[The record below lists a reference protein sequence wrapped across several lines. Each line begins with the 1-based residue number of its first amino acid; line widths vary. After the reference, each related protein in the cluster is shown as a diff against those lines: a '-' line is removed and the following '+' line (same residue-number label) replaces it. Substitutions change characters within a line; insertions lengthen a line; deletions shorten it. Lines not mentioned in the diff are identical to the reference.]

1 MVLKSTSIVRVVD
14 VLCEGPIQELVGMK
28 KGVYLNETPV
38 EDSSSTPEDRKYNFT
53 ETIEKPGEYPKE
65 ANIEL
70 HFREGGR
77 TQPEIQFLN
86 QNDIDDIDS
95 QTVIAVGKEIG
106 ENYSETTDENN
117 EVIDRNYGGGQVIQA
132 LTDQYIDNIKLTFT
146 IPSLFSRA
154 KEGLAKGQLFNA
166 IIRLFVYTRTS
177 GQSWKQVWSKDI
189 EGISVGEYQ
198 IQTPWINISSDL
210 PYEVKVEKKVEGE
223 DDFEIKYTDFTDE
236 TLKKQPLAV
245 DRGNRV
251 FLTSISEKIHNHI
264 NYNHT
269 AVVGIGL
276 PSRTFPQI
284 PNRAYKIKGLLV
296 PTPHNANVRDD
307 GSLDFPTNANFNG
320 QLVDRWTTCPV
331 CIFYA
336 LCTNKTWGAG
346 DFIAESSLN
355 WVDLYPLARYANQL
369 VTTPDGTEPRFAI
382 NTVIGS
388 QNSAHNLI
396 RDLASIFRGMIF
408 WSSNTIQVAADHGN
422 LDGTDVSPVHLYSN
436 SSVIGGLFNYAG
448 SSLKTR
454 STSVKVQYND
464 PENFYKP
471 NFVIVEDQSL
481 IDKYGYQIKNI
492 TAFGCSSKW
501 AARRLGRWM
510 MKVEELDQEV
520 VSFSVGLEGVAVFP
534 GQVFEIADTLRA
546 GSRLSGRIATGATTT
561 AITLDQT
568 APTSGN
574 LSCVLPDGTVE
585 TQTISSG
592 SGNVA
597 TTAAFTQAPQ
607 AQAVW
612 TSTTSTIFNQKFKC
626 LAVDEQ
632 GDGTYTI
639 TASQF
644 NDSIYE
650 AVDDLSNETK
660 IEEDPIS
667 FFNTHP
673 EPPTNLNWSF
683 SQVRINN
690 NTVNRITW
698 SWDRG
703 LSGATTVF
711 LVAVKGGSNQNNWV
725 VTETNAST
733 FDIDNLNPGTSL
745 GFGIAA
751 KWPLNNR
758 ISQPTY
764 QFITVPFPTAT
775 GGSSDVTVEVPLPP
789 DPYQVAI
796 HPTSNDE
803 GNLMWSVPASWG
815 GNISDLTVI
824 IRHSSKTDG
833 TGTWSDSTLL
843 REVEANTNYA
853 VLPLINGEY
862 LVKFKDKNGGKSANA
877 VSAIINIA
885 DAIPRL
891 LQSTRREDQDSPP
904 FSGQWDKVY
913 YSDAFDGLVL
923 DSTFTLDQWAVLIS
937 YMTSWDWIGAL
948 HQEGTYYFNNYVDLG
963 GKFSVIFKR
972 ILATRGLFPQDTF
985 DDRYW
990 EIDYWNDFDGTLADE
1005 TDADI
1010 YFRISDVAP
1019 TVGDF
1024 DTEDNDHLLL
1034 EDGDK
1039 LEQELNTTFGE
1050 WIKMEKGRYTGR
1062 VFQFKCVL
1070 SSASKDQT
1078 PIIDELGYEL
1088 LFDSRT
1094 ESNAFS
1100 SGAGAKPV
1108 TYTNAFYQTPKLTIT
1123 ASNMATGDYYT
1134 ITSESR
1140 TGFTIHFYNSSGASQ
1155 DRDFGYVANGYGA
1168 EES

>member
-1 MVLKSTSIVRVVD
+1 MALKSTSIVRLID
-14 VLCEGPIQELVGMK
+14 VLCEGPIQELVSWK
-28 KGVYLNETPV
+28 KGVYLDETPIEA
-38 EDSSSTPEDRKYNFT
+38 EDSTQEDRKYNFT
-53 ETIEKPGEYPKE
+53 ETLEQPGEDPKQV
-65 ANIEL
+65 NIEL
-70 HFREGGR
+70 HYRGGGR
-77 TQPEIQFLN
+77 TQDEIQFVN
-86 QNDIDDIDS
+86 QNDIDS
-95 QTVIAVGKEIG
+95 QTVVAVGKEIG
-106 ENYSETTDENN
+106 ANYSETLNDDGEIET
-117 EVIDRNYGGGQVIQA
+117 VLDRNYGGGQLIQA
-132 LTDQYIDNIKLTFT
+132 LTDQYIDDIKLTFT
-146 IPSLFSRA
+146 IPALFSKA

-166 IIRLFVYTRTS
+166 IIRLFVYKRTI

-189 EGISVGEYQ
+189 EGISISEYQ
-198 IQTPWINISSDL
+198 IQTPWIDISSDQ
-210 PYEVKVEKKVEGE
+210 PYEIKVEKKANGE
-223 DDFEIKYTDFTDE
+223 DDFEIKYTDFEDE
-236 TLKKQPLAV
+236 TLKKKPLAN

-251 FLTSISEKIHNHI
+251 FLTSISEKIHNHV

-269 AVVGIGL
+269 ALIGMGL
-276 PSRTFPQI
+276 PSRAFPQI
-284 PNRAYKIKGLLV
+284 PKRAYKIKGLLV
-296 PTPHNANVRDD
+296 PTPENANVRDD
-307 GSLDFPTNANFNG
+307 GSLDFPTGTNFNG
-320 QLVDRWTTCPV
+320 RLVDRWTTCPV

-346 DFIAESSLN
+346 DFIEQSSLN
-355 WVDLYPLARYANQL
+355 WVDLYPLAQYANEL

-396 RDLASIFRGMIF
+396 RDLASVFRGMIF

-422 LDGTDVSPVHLYSN
+422 LDKTDVSPVHLYSN
-436 SSVIGGLFNYAG
+436 SSVIDGLFNYSG

-454 STSVKVQYND
+454 STSIKVQYND

-471 NFVIVEDQSL
+471 NFVIVEDQAL
-481 IDKYGYQIKNI
+481 INKYGYQKKDI

-534 GQVFEIADTLRA
+534 GQVFEIADELRA

-585 TQTISSG
+585 TQIISSG

-607 AQAVW
+607 SQAVW
-612 TSTTSTIFNQKFKC
+612 TYTSLAISNQKFKC

-644 NDSIYE
+644 NDSIYA

-660 IEEDPIS
+660 IEEDAIS
-667 FFNTHP
+667 FFNGWP
-673 EPPTNLNWSF
+673 GSPLNLNWSF

-698 SWDRG
+698 TWDRG
-703 LSGATTVF
+703 LSGSATSF
-711 LVAVKGGSNQNNWV
+711 LVSGLGSEGLFKEE
-725 VTETNAST
+725 TESSIYN
-733 FDIDNLNPGTSL
+733 IDNLKPGTEL
-745 GFGIAA
+745 IFVVRA
-751 KWPLNNR
+751 KWSFNDRLSGYLWQK
-758 ISQPTY
+758 I
-764 QFITVPFPTAT
+764 IVPSPTAT
-775 GGSSDVTVEVPLPP
+775 GGSITSAMVEVPLPP
-789 DPYQVAI
+789 DPHQVDI
-796 HPTSNDE
+796 HLTSNDE
-803 GNLMWSVPASWG
+803 GNLMWTVPSSWG
-815 GNISDLTVI
+815 GNLSDLTVI
-824 IRHSSKTDG
+824 IRHSPKTDG
-833 TGTWSDSTLL
+833 TGTWQDSTLL

-885 DAIPRL
+885 DALPRL
-891 LQSTRREDQDSPP
+891 SQSVRREDQDSPP
-904 FSGQWDKVY
+904 FQGQKDNVF
-913 YSDAFDGLVL
+913 YSDEYDALVL
-923 DSTFTLDQWAVLIS
+923 DGTDFIDERSEDMDTWGSMDFLGELQ
-937 YMTSWDWIGAL
+937 TS
-948 HQEGTYYFNNYVDLG
+948 GTYYFNNYVDLG
-963 GKFSVIFKR
+963 GKFSVVFKR
-972 ILATRGLFPQDTF
+972 LLTTRGLYPNNTIDDKTAFIDT
-985 DDRYW
+985 W
-990 EIDYWNDFDGTLADE
+990 SDFDGALADE
-1005 TDADI
+1005 TDADL

-1024 DTEDNDHLLL
+1024 DTEDEDFLLL

-1039 LEQELNTTFGE
+1039 IEQELNTTFGD
-1050 WIKMEKGRYTGR
+1050 WVKMETGRYTGR
-1062 VFQFKCVL
+1062 VFQFKCEL
-1070 SSASKDQT
+1070 SSASVDQT
-1078 PIIDELGYEL
+1078 PIIDEVGYTL
-1088 LFDSRT
+1088 LFDART
-1094 ESNAFS
+1094 ESNSFA
-1100 SGAGAKPV
+1100 SGAGAKAV
-1108 TYTNAFYQTPKLTIT
+1108 TYTNAFLQTPKLTIT
-1123 ASNMATGDYYT
+1123 ASNMATGDYYA

-1140 TGFTIHFYNSSGASQ
+1140 TGFTIHFYNSSGASL
-1155 DRDFGYVANGYGA
+1155 DRNFGYVANGYGA

>member
-1 MVLKSTSIVRVVD
+1 MALKSTSIVRLID
-14 VLCEGPIQELVGMK
+14 VLCEGPIQELVSWK
-28 KGVYLNETPV
+28 KGVYLDETSIEA
-38 EDSSSTPEDRKYNFT
+38 EDSTQEDRKYNFT
-53 ETIEKPGEYPKE
+53 ETLEQPGEDPKQV
-65 ANIEL
+65 NIEL
-70 HFREGGR
+70 HYRGGGR
-77 TQPEIQFLN
+77 TQDEIQFVN
-86 QNDIDDIDS
+86 QNDIDS
-95 QTVIAVGKEIG
+95 QTVVAVGKEIG
-106 ENYSETTDENN
+106 ENYSETLNDDA
-117 EVIDRNYGGGQVIQA
+117 EVLDRKYGGGQLIQA
-132 LTDQYIDNIKLTFT
+132 LTDQYIDDIKLTFT
-146 IPSLFSRA
+146 IPALFSKA

-166 IIRLFVYTRTS
+166 IIRLFVYIRTP
-177 GQSWKQVWSKDI
+177 GQGWSKVWSKDI
-189 EGISVGEYQ
+189 EGISISEYQ
-198 IQTPWINISSDL
+198 IQTPWIGIRSDL
-210 PYEVKVEKKVEGE
+210 PYEVKVEKKANGE
-223 DDFEIKYTDFTDE
+223 DDFEIKYTDFEDE
-236 TLKKQPLAV
+236 TLKKKPLSN

-251 FLTSISEKIHNHI
+251 FLTSISEKIHNHV

-269 AVVGIGL
+269 ALIGMGL
-276 PSRTFPQI
+276 PSRAFPQI
-284 PNRAYKIKGLLV
+284 PKRAYKIKGLLV
-296 PTPHNANVRDD
+296 PTPENANVRDD
-307 GSLDFPTNANFNG
+307 GSLDFPSGTNFNG
-320 QLVDRWTTCPV
+320 RLVDRWTTCPV

-346 DFIAESSLN
+346 DFIEQSSLN
-355 WVDLYPLARYANQL
+355 WVDLYPLAQYANAL

-382 NTVIGS
+382 NTVVGS

-396 RDLASIFRGMIF
+396 RDLASVFRGMIF

-422 LDGTDVSPVHLYSN
+422 LDKTDVSPVHLYSN
-436 SSVIGGLFNYAG
+436 SSVIEGLFNYSG

-454 STSVKVQYND
+454 STSIKVQYND

-471 NFVIVEDQSL
+471 NFVIVEDQAL
-481 IDKYGYQIKNI
+481 INKYGYQKKDI

-667 FFNTHP
+667 FFNTRP

-703 LSGATTVF
+703 LSGATTEF
-711 LVAVKGGSNQNNWV
+711 FVAVKGGSNPNDWV
-725 VTETNAST
+725 YTETNAST
-733 FDIDNLNPGTSL
+733 FDIDNLKPGTSL
-745 GFGIAA
+745 GFAVAA

-758 ISQPTY
+758 ISNATY
-764 QFITVPFPTAT
+764 QYITVPFPTAT

>member
-1 MVLKSTSIVRVVD
+1 MVLKSTSIVRLID
-14 VLCEGPIQELVGMK
+14 VLCEGPIQELVGWK

-38 EDSSSTPEDRKYNFT
+38 EDESSTAEDRKYNFV
-53 ETIEKPGEYPKE
+53 ETIEKPGEDPKE

-77 TQPEIQFLN
+77 TQKEIQFVN
-86 QNDIDDIDS
+86 QNDIDS
-95 QTVIAVGKEIG
+95 QTVVAVSKEIG

-146 IPSLFSRA
+146 IPSLFSRS

-177 GQSWKQVWSKDI
+177 GQSWRQVWSKDI
-189 EGISVGEYQ
+189 EGISVGDYQ

-210 PYEVKVEKKVEGE
+210 PYEIKVEKKVNGE
-223 DDFEIKYTDFTDE
+223 DDFEIKYTNFEDE
-236 TLKKQPLAV
+236 TLKKQPIAT

-251 FLTSISEKIHNHI
+251 FLTSISEKIYNHI

-269 AVVGIGL
+269 VLVGMGL

-307 GSLDFPTNANFNG
+307 GSLDFPTDANFNG

-355 WVDLYPLARYANQL
+355 WVDLYPLSKYANQL

-396 RDLASIFRGMIF
+396 RDLASVFRGMIF
-408 WSSNTIQVAADHGN
+408 WSSNTIQAAADHGN
-422 LDGTDVSPVHLYSN
+422 LDKTDVSPVHLYSN
-436 SSVIGGLFNYAG
+436 SSVIEGLFNYSG

-454 STSVKVQYND
+454 STSIKVQYND

-471 NFVIVEDQSL
+471 NFVFVEDQSL
-481 IDKYGYQIKNI
+481 INKYGYQRKDI

-534 GQVFEIADTLRA
+534 GQVFEIADELRA

-561 AITLDQT
+561 AITLDQV
-568 APTSGN
+568 APTSGD

-585 TQTISSG
+585 TQAISSG

-607 AQAVW
+607 SQAVW
-612 TSTTSTIFNQKFKC
+612 TYTSTAIANQKFRC

-644 NDSIYE
+644 NDSIYA

-660 IEEDPIS
+660 IEEENIS
-667 FFNTHP
+667 FFNGYP
-673 EPPTNLNWSF
+673 APPRNLNWSF

-698 SWDRG
+698 TWDRG
-703 LSGATTVF
+703 LSGSSTLFVVSY
-711 LVAVKGGSNQNNWV
+711 LGVDGWVK
-725 VTETNAST
+725 TETEASV
-733 FDIDNLNPGTSL
+733 FNVDNLKPENKL
-745 GFGIAA
+745 FFVVRA
-751 KWPLNNR
+751 KWTLNNR
-758 ISQPTY
+758 VSGPLFQL
-764 QFITVPFPTAT
+764 ITVPFPTAT
-775 GGSSDVTVEVPLPP
+775 GGSSEVTVEVPLPP
-789 DPYQVAI
+789 DPTQVSI

-803 GNLMWSVPASWG
+803 GNLEWKVPRSWG
-815 GNISDLTVI
+815 GNISDLTVV

-833 TGTWSDSTLL
+833 TGTWQDSTFL
-843 REVEANTNYA
+843 REVEANTSFA
-853 VLPLINGEY
+853 VLPLISGEY
-862 LVKFKDKNGGKSANA
+862 LVKFKDKNNGKSTNA

-885 DAIPRL
+885 DALPRL
-891 LQSTRREDQDSPP
+891 SQSVRREDQDSPP
-904 FSGQWDKVY
+904 FQGQRDNVF
-913 YSDAFDGLVL
+913 YSDEYDALVL
-923 DSTFTLDQWAVLIS
+923 DGTDFIDEKTANIDTWGSFDFLGDLQT
-937 YMTSWDWIGAL
+937 
-948 HQEGTYYFNNYVDLG
+948 EGTYYFTNYVDLG
-963 GKFSVIFKR
+963 GKFSVVFKR
-972 ILATRGLFPQDTF
+972 LLTTRGLYPNNTI
-985 DDRYW
+985 DDRTAFVDTW
-990 EIDYWNDFDGTLADE
+990 TDFDGALADE
-1005 TDADI
+1005 TDADL
-1010 YFRISDVAP
+1010 YFRISDVAA

-1024 DTEDNDHLLL
+1024 DTEDSDHLLL

-1039 LEQELNTTFGE
+1039 IEQELNTTFGD
-1050 WIKMEKGRYTGR
+1050 WIKMETGRYTGR
-1062 VFQFKCVL
+1062 VFQFKCEL
-1070 SSASKDQT
+1070 SSTSIDQT
-1078 PIIDELGYEL
+1078 PIIDEVGYTL
-1088 LFDSRT
+1088 LFDART
-1094 ESNAFS
+1094 ESLTLN
-1100 SGAGAKPV
+1100 SGAAAKDV
-1108 TYTNAFYQTPKLTIT
+1108 TYANAFYETPKLTIT

-1134 ITSESR
+1134 ITNEAR
-1140 TGFTIHFYNSSGASQ
+1140 TGFTITFFNSSNAAQNRGFS
-1155 DRDFGYVANGYGA
+1155 YTANGHGA

>member
-14 VLCEGPIQELVGMK
+14 VLCEGPIQELVGWK

-38 EDSSSTPEDRKYNFT
+38 EDSSSSPENRKYNFI
-53 ETIEKPGEYPKE
+53 ETIEKPGEDPKE
-65 ANIEL
+65 ANIDL

-77 TQPEIQFLN
+77 TQKEIQFLN
-86 QNDIDDIDS
+86 QNEIDS
-95 QTVIAVGKEIG
+95 QTVVAVSKEIG

-189 EGISVGEYQ
+189 EGISIGEYQ
-198 IQTPWINISSDL
+198 IQTPWISISSDL
-210 PYEVKVEKKVEGE
+210 PYEVKVEKKVNGE

-269 AVVGIGL
+269 AVVGMGL
-276 PSRTFPQI
+276 PSRTFPQL

-307 GSLDFPTNANFNG
+307 GSLEFPTDANFNG

-355 WVDLYPLARYANQL
+355 WVDLYPLAQYANQL
-369 VTTPDGTEPRFAI
+369 VTTPDGTEPRFAV

-546 GSRLSGRIATGATTT
+546 GNRLSGRIATGATTT
-561 AITLDQT
+561 AITLD
-568 APTSGN
+568 ASAVGMEGN
-574 LSCVLPDGTVE
+574 YLTCVLPDGTTE
-585 TQTISSG
+585 SQEIISV

-597 TTAAFTQAPQ
+597 TTAAFSQVPQ
-607 AQAVW
+607 AQSVW
-612 TSTTSTIFNQKFKC
+612 SFSVSLAFDTQKFKC

-644 NDSIYE
+644 NDSIYA
-650 AVDDLSNETK
+650 AVDDLTNETR
-660 IEEDPIS
+660 IQETPIS
-667 FFNTHP
+667 FFNSRPRPP
-673 EPPTNLNWSF
+673 ENLSWSF

-703 LSGATTVF
+703 ISGPSTVF
-711 LVAVKGGSNQNNWV
+711 IVAVRGGSNPNDWV
-725 VTETNAST
+725 YTETNAST
-733 FDIDNLNPGTSL
+733 FDIDNLQPGTSL
-745 GFGIAA
+745 GFAVA
-751 KWPLNNR
+751 SKWNLNDR
-758 ISQPTY
+758 TSIFTGQY
-764 QFITVPFPTAT
+764 ITIPSPTAT
-775 GGSSDVTVEVPLPP
+775 GGSSEVTVEVPLPP
-789 DPYQVAI
+789 DPTQVSF

-803 GNLMWSVPASWG
+803 GNLEFKVPTSWG

-833 TGTWSDSTLL
+833 TGTWQDSTLL
-843 REVEANTNYA
+843 REVEANTNFA

-891 LQSTRREDQDSPP
+891 SQSVRREDQDSPP
-904 FSGQWDKVY
+904 FQGQRNKVF
-913 YSDAFDGLVL
+913 YSEEYDALVL
-923 DSTFTLDQWAVLIS
+923 DGTDLIDDRS
-937 YMTSWDWIGAL
+937 EDMDTWGSMDFLGELQTS
-948 HQEGTYYFNNYVDLG
+948 GTYYFNNYVDLG

-972 ILATRGLFPQDTF
+972 LLTTRGLYPNNTIDDKAAFIDT
-985 DDRYW
+985 W
-990 EIDYWNDFDGTLADE
+990 SDFDGALADE

-1010 YFRISDVAP
+1010 YFRISDLAP

-1024 DTEDNDHLLL
+1024 DTEDEDYLLL

-1039 LEQELNTTFGE
+1039 LEQELNTTFSE
-1050 WIKMEKGRYTGR
+1050 WIKMETGRYTGR
-1062 VFQFKCVL
+1062 TFQFKCVL
-1070 SSASKDQT
+1070 SSTDKDQT
-1078 PIIDELGYEL
+1078 PIIDELGYQL

-1094 ESNAFS
+1094 ESLTLS
-1100 SGAGAKPV
+1100 SGAAAKDV
-1108 TYTNAFYQTPKLTIT
+1108 TYANAFYETPKLSIT

-1134 ITSESR
+1134 ITNEAR
-1140 TGFTIHFYNSSGASQ
+1140 TGFTITFYNSSGAAQNRGFSYTA
-1155 DRDFGYVANGYGA
+1155 DGYGA

>member
-1 MVLKSTSIVRVVD
+1 MVLKSTSIVRLID
-14 VLCEGPIQELVGMK
+14 VLCEGPIQELVGWK

-38 EDSSSTPEDRKYNFT
+38 EDESSTAEDRKYNFV
-53 ETIEKPGEYPKE
+53 ETIEKPGEDPKE

-77 TQPEIQFLN
+77 TQKEIQFLN
-86 QNDIDDIDS
+86 QNDIDS
-95 QTVIAVGKEIG
+95 QTVVAVSKEIG

-146 IPSLFSRA
+146 IPSLFSRS

-177 GQSWKQVWSKDI
+177 GQSWRQVWSKDI
-189 EGISVGEYQ
+189 EGISVGDYQ

-210 PYEVKVEKKVEGE
+210 PYEIKVEKKVNGE
-223 DDFEIKYTDFTDE
+223 DDFEIKYTNFEDE
-236 TLKKQPLAV
+236 TLKKQPIAT

-251 FLTSISEKIHNHI
+251 FLTSISEKIYNHI

-269 AVVGIGL
+269 VLVGMGL

-307 GSLDFPTNANFNG
+307 GSLDFPTDANFNG

-355 WVDLYPLARYANQL
+355 WVDLYPLSKYANQL

-396 RDLASIFRGMIF
+396 RDLASVFRGMIF
-408 WSSNTIQVAADHGN
+408 WSSNTIQAAADHGN
-422 LDGTDVSPVHLYSN
+422 LDQTDVLPVHLYSN
-436 SSVIGGLFNYAG
+436 SSVNSGFFNYSG

-454 STSVKVQYND
+454 STSIKVQYND

-481 IDKYGYQIKNI
+481 INKYGYQRKDI

-534 GQVFEIADTLRA
+534 GQVFEIADELRA

-561 AITLDQT
+561 AITLDQV
-568 APTSGN
+568 APTSGD

-585 TQTISSG
+585 TQAISSG

-607 AQAVW
+607 SQAVW
-612 TSTTSTIFNQKFKC
+612 TYTSTAIANQKFRC

-644 NDSIYE
+644 NDSIYA

-660 IEEDPIS
+660 IEEENIS
-667 FFNTHP
+667 FFNGYP
-673 EPPTNLNWSF
+673 APPRNLNWSF

-698 SWDRG
+698 TWDRG
-703 LSGATTVF
+703 LSGSSTLFVVSY
-711 LVAVKGGSNQNNWV
+711 LGVDGWVK
-725 VTETNAST
+725 TETEASV
-733 FDIDNLNPGTSL
+733 FNVDNLKPENKL
-745 GFGIAA
+745 FFVVRA
-751 KWPLNNR
+751 KWTLNNR
-758 ISQPTY
+758 VSGPLFQL
-764 QFITVPFPTAT
+764 ITVPFPTAT
-775 GGSSDVTVEVPLPP
+775 GGSSEVTVEVPLPP
-789 DPYQVAI
+789 DPTQVSI

-803 GNLMWSVPASWG
+803 GNLEWKVPRSWG
-815 GNISDLTVI
+815 GNISDLTVV

-833 TGTWSDSTLL
+833 TGTWQDSTFL
-843 REVEANTNYA
+843 REVEANTSFA
-853 VLPLINGEY
+853 VLPLISGEY
-862 LVKFKDKNGGKSANA
+862 LVKFKDKNNGKSTNA

-885 DAIPRL
+885 DALPRL
-891 LQSTRREDQDSPP
+891 SQSVRREDQDSPP
-904 FSGQWDKVY
+904 FQGQRDNVF
-913 YSDAFDGLVL
+913 YSDEYDALVL
-923 DSTFTLDQWAVLIS
+923 DGTDFIDEKTANIDTWGSFDFLGDLQT
-937 YMTSWDWIGAL
+937 
-948 HQEGTYYFNNYVDLG
+948 EGTYYFTNYVDLG
-963 GKFSVIFKR
+963 GKFSVVFKR
-972 ILATRGLFPQDTF
+972 LLTTRGLYPNNTI
-985 DDRYW
+985 DDRTAFVDTW
-990 EIDYWNDFDGTLADE
+990 TDFDGALADE
-1005 TDADI
+1005 TDADL
-1010 YFRISDVAP
+1010 YFRISDVAA

-1024 DTEDNDHLLL
+1024 DTEDSDHLLL

-1039 LEQELNTTFGE
+1039 IEQELNTTFGD
-1050 WIKMEKGRYTGR
+1050 WIKMETGRYTGR
-1062 VFQFKCVL
+1062 VFQFKCEL
-1070 SSASKDQT
+1070 SSTSIDQT
-1078 PIIDELGYEL
+1078 PIIDEVGYTL
-1088 LFDSRT
+1088 LFDART
-1094 ESNAFS
+1094 ESLTLN
-1100 SGAGAKPV
+1100 SGAAAKDV
-1108 TYTNAFYQTPKLTIT
+1108 TYANAFYETPKLTIT

-1134 ITSESR
+1134 ITNEAR
-1140 TGFTIHFYNSSGASQ
+1140 TGFTITFFNSSNAAQNRGFS
-1155 DRDFGYVANGYGA
+1155 YTANGHGA

>member
-14 VLCEGPIQELVGMK
+14 VLCEGPIQELVGWK

-38 EDSSSTPEDRKYNFT
+38 EDSSSSPENRKYNFI
-53 ETIEKPGEYPKE
+53 ETIEKPGEDPKE
-65 ANIEL
+65 ANIDL

-77 TQPEIQFLN
+77 TQKEIQFLN
-86 QNDIDDIDS
+86 QNEIDS
-95 QTVIAVGKEIG
+95 QTVVAVSKEIG

-177 GQSWKQVWSKDI
+177 GQSWRQVWSKDI
-189 EGISVGEYQ
+189 EGISIGEYQ
-198 IQTPWINISSDL
+198 IQTPWISISSDL
-210 PYEVKVEKKVEGE
+210 PYEVKVEKKVNGE

-269 AVVGIGL
+269 AVVGMGL
-276 PSRTFPQI
+276 PSRTFPQL

-307 GSLDFPTNANFNG
+307 GSLEFPTDANFNG

-534 GQVFEIADTLRA
+534 GQVFEIADELRA
-546 GSRLSGRIATGATTT
+546 GTRLSGRIATGATTT

-568 APTSGN
+568 APVSGS

-585 TQTISSG
+585 TQTVSAS

-597 TTAAFTQAPQ
+597 TTAAFSQAPQ
-607 AQAVW
+607 AQSVW
-612 TSTTSTIFNQKFKC
+612 TYTSSTISNQKFKC

-632 GDGTYTI
+632 RDGTYTI

-660 IEEDPIS
+660 IEEKNIS
-667 FFNTHP
+667 FFNGYP
-673 EPPTNLNWSF
+673 APPTNLNWSF

-698 SWDRG
+698 SWNRG
-703 LSGATTVF
+703 LSGATTEF
-711 LVAVKGGSNQNNWV
+711 SVAVKGGSNSNDWV

-733 FDIDNLNPGTSL
+733 FDIDHLQPGTSV
-745 GFGIAA
+745 GFAVAA

-758 ISQPTY
+758 ISQPTFK
-764 QFITVPFPTAT
+764 FITVPFPTAT
-775 GGSSDVTVEVPLPP
+775 GGSSDITVEVPLPP
-789 DPYQVAI
+789 DPNQVDI
-796 HPTSNDE
+796 HLTSNDE

-833 TGTWSDSTLL
+833 TGTWQDSTLL
-843 REVEANTNYA
+843 REVEANTNFA

-885 DAIPRL
+885 DAIPRFS
-891 LQSTRREDQDSPP
+891 QSVRREDQDSPP
-904 FSGQWDKVY
+904 FQGQKDKVF
-913 YSDAFDGLVL
+913 YSDEYDALVL
-923 DSTFTLDQWAVLIS
+923 NGTDFIDERLEDMDTWGSMDFLGELE
-937 YMTSWDWIGAL
+937 TS
-948 HQEGTYYFNNYVDLG
+948 GTYYFNNYVDLG
-963 GKFSVIFKR
+963 GKFSVVFKR
-972 ILATRGLFPQDTF
+972 LLTTRGLYPNNTI
-985 DDRYW
+985 DDRTAF
-990 EIDYWNDFDGTLADE
+990 IDTWSDFDGALADE

-1024 DTEDNDHLLL
+1024 DTEDNDNLLL

-1050 WIKMEKGRYTGR
+1050 WTKMETGRYTGR
-1062 VFQFKCVL
+1062 AFQFKCEL
-1070 SSASKDQT
+1070 SSTSVDQT
-1078 PIIDELGYEL
+1078 PIIDELGYTL
-1088 LFDSRT
+1088 LFDART
-1094 ESNAFS
+1094 ESNSFA
-1100 SGAGAKPV
+1100 SGAGAKAV

-1140 TGFTIHFYNSSGASQ
+1140 TGFTIHFYNSSGVSQ
-1155 DRDFGYVANGYGA
+1155 DRVFGYVANGYGA